1 MNKLLISF
9 FYYLVIKFFYISLN
23 LVILIEFWLKN
34 KKQKITI
41 LKIEKI
47 KIPKINYF

>member
-23 LVILIEFWLKN
+23 LVILIEFWFTN
-34 KKQKITI
+34 KKQKIAI

-47 KIPKINYF
+47 IIPKINYF